1 MPLAPRPPRLH
12 PSPTPRAELAQG
24 SKAAG
29 NPAGTRA
36 ELALNSPGLARSSH
50 GAPSELAQNSNR
62 NSARTPPDLQ
72 RSTPPGSTR
81 TPPEVAPNS
90 TENSTEHPPG
100 HIGTTLELL
109 RNCFGPCATLARNS
123 IGTSTGQSRTPQI
136 ARPRPPATHP
146 RRAVAPERSARIHA
160 RARGRRTRT
169 HATRLSANT
178 CCMRFERVC
187 ECWCAWS
194 AVTQLVPGQL

>member
-123 IGTSTGQSRTPQI
+123 IGTSTGQSRTPTHRSPVP
-136 ARPRPPATHP
+136 ARNSSAARCCPRAQ
-146 RRAVAPERSARIHA
+146 RAHSCTRSRQAHAHA
-160 RARGRRTRT
+160 RDQAEREHVL
-169 HATRLSANT
+169 HA
-178 CCMRFERVC
+178 C
-187 ECWCAWS
+187 
-194 AVTQLVPGQL
+194 